1 MKLIVGL
8 LMAVAFARPA
18 AAQTGGGDRPAG
30 DEAEEFQKLMQI
42 LDEETTI
49 ATKTRLNSDYV
60 PGMVTVLQGKDLKAL
75 GVSTVWEAL
84 SLVPGIQISRN
95 GAGDPFA
102 TVRGLPFPFNS
113 GNIKILINSV
123 TMSRETSSLNTSVLL
138 LPVEQVERIEVI
150 RGPGSSVYG
159 NFAFMGL
166 VNIITEKEDNRVFA
180 GVAAADRYAG
190 GAKFSAGRDSVRAT
204 VNVTGWTSDDG
215 EGPVADRPNEDRL
228 AAVNSL
234 QYRDTVVSWQVFYR
248 KYAAASGEEERSH
261 VLDVRHHADLSKSWY
276 ADVDASYM
284 GNRGDTAQRTFRGG
298 LAQGE
303 ADLGR
308 TGGRVSW
315 LFALSGTIDN
325 IDIASL
331 TLPNRPQAPLEIRDT
346 AWKSYSASA
355 QGQVHAKENFTVTAG
370 LRYDTRIDLRAKRL
384 TPRLAFVWRA
394 QERHLVKAQ
403 YAEGFRTPT
412 FFELYGLS
420 QRGNS
425 SLRYETVGTSEL
437 SYVFRDLRRTA
448 RATLFNSRLRS
459 MIFPRGVPT
468 GPPPG
473 PGQPPGPPPE
483 FGNTSRAESR
493 GVELEWEQQV
503 GKALKWGANLSYAY
517 ARDTRT
523 VNQAEQTPP
532 GKSKWLANL
541 SFISRLRRNVL
552 FASHLYHVGDRATET
567 GPVDGYDSLDLSL
580 SFLHA
585 GAKGL
590 TLRGTVKNVLNDRV
604 RYLLNLP
611 TGTSVNVY
619 DGRIWGVQAGY
630 KF

>member
-1 MKLIVGL
+1 MRWIVVL
-8 LMAVAFARPA
+8 LMGVAFVRQA
-18 AAQTGGGDRPAG
+18 AAQTGGGDQPAG
-30 DEAEEFQKLMQI
+30 DEAEELQKLMQI

-60 PGMVTVLQGKDLKAL
+60 PGMVTVLQGEDLRAL
-75 GVSTVWEAL
+75 GISTVWEAL

-166 VNIITEKEDNRVFA
+166 VNIITEKADNRVFA
-180 GVAAADRYAG
+180 GVAAGDRYAG
-190 GAKFSAGRDSVRAT
+190 GAKFSAGRDSIRAT
-204 VNVTGWTSDDG
+204 VNVTSWTSDDG
-215 EGPVADRPNEDRL
+215 EGPVADHPNEDRL

-234 QYRDTVVSWQVFYR
+234 QYRNTVVSWQLFYR
-248 KYAAASGEEERSH
+248 RYAAASSEEERSH
-261 VLDVRHHADLSKSWY
+261 VLDVRHHADLSKGWY

-308 TGGRVSW
+308 AGERVSW
-315 LFALSGTIDN
+315 LFALSGMIDD

-331 TLPNRPQAPLEIRDT
+331 TLPNRPQAPIEIRDT

-355 QGQVHAKENFTVTAG
+355 QGQVHARENFTVTAG
-370 LRYDTRIDLRAKRL
+370 LRYDTRVDLRAKRL

-394 QERHLVKAQ
+394 RERHLVKAQ

-425 SLRYETVGTSEL
+425 SLSYETVGTSEL
-437 SYVFRDLRRTA
+437 SYVFRDIRRTA
-448 RATLFNSRLRS
+448 RATLFNSRLRG

-468 GPPPG
+468 GPPG

-503 GKALKWGANLSYAY
+503 SQALGWGANLSYAY

-523 VNQAEQTPP
+523 VTQAEQTPP
-532 GKSKWLANL
+532 GLSKWLGNL
-541 SFISRLRRNVL
+541 IFIARLRRNLL
-552 FASHLYHVGDRATET
+552 FTGHLYHVGFRATEA
-567 GPVDGYDSLDLSL
+567 GGVDGYDSLDLSL
-580 SFLHA
+580 SLLRA

-590 TLRGTVKNVLNDRV
+590 TLRGTLKNALDARV

-611 TGTSVNVY
+611 TGTTVNVY
-619 DGRIWGVQAGY
+619 DGRTWGMQVGY
-630 KF
+630 EF